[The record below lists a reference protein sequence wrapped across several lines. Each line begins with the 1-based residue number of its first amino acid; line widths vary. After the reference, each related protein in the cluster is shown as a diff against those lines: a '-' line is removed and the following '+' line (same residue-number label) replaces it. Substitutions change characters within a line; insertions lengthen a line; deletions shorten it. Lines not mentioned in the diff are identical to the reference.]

1 MLSTWAVYIQLILCC
16 LLESPIGHCAA
27 FKKASV
33 FLVYPTG
40 RPVICEDTIRTITQ
54 VLKEGPKIV
63 FFFNTYLLFI
73 WLCQVL
79 AIGHSIFSLRWD
91 MQVS

>member
-40 RPVICEDTIRTITQ
+40 RPVICKDTIRTITQ

-63 FFFNTYLLFI
+63 FFFLILTYYLFG
-73 WLCQVL
+73 C
-79 AIGHSIFSLRWD
+79 ARS
-91 MQVS
+91 